1 MAVLK
6 ILRKLASKVTD
17 KAKKKKQRAEK
28 KQESRETKEKT
39 TTKSTGSGSA
49 FGDAS
54 RVQAATRQPGV
65 RKPRTKTQTEAT
77 KTRRM
82 KDKKATATAANVE
95 TGKKVLKG
103 TALVGAGYIAG
114 KSGEPEKSEDSA
126 KTKTDKSKA
135 DNRANQQLDA
145 FVRDSNERRSKKK
158 TQAEK
163 LEEAIKSESSEDR
176 ARRSN
181 PPKRATVTGKKDD
194 MASRNITRD
203 GKKQANVTREQLERL
218 GLDPQKKSSLT
229 TYLNAYDRL
238 GRRPKTKTDLT
249 ANKNRGGMM
258 MKKEAPSRPAGY
270 MDGGMAHKASAKKTA
285 TRSKPKGVGAA
296 TRGYGRAMR

>member
-6 ILRKLASKVTD
+6 LLRKLASKVTD
-17 KAKKKKQRAEK
+17 KAKKKKQREKK

-39 TTKSTGSGSA
+39 TAKTPGSGSA

-54 RVQAATRQPGV
+54 KIKAATGQPGK
-65 RKPRTKTQTEAT
+65 RKPRTKTQTESTTA
-77 KTRRM
+77 RRM
-82 KDKKATATAANVE
+82 QKKKDTATAANVE
-95 TGKKVLKG
+95 TGKKVLTG
-103 TALVGAGYIAG
+103 TALVGAGAVGGYAAG
-114 KSGEPEKSEDSA
+114 KSEKPEKPEKSE
-126 KTKTDKSKA
+126 KPEKPEKPKA

-145 FVRDSNERRSKKK
+145 FVRDSNKRRSKNK

-163 LEEAIKSESSEDR
+163 LKQQLKAESSGDR
-176 ARRSN
+176 VKRSN

-194 MASRNITRD
+194 MASRNISNE

-238 GRRPKTKTDLT
+238 GRRPKSKADL
-249 ANKNRGGMM
+249 AAKKNRGGMM
-258 MKKEAPSRPAGY
+258 KKKEAPSRPTGY
-270 MDGGMAHKASAKKTA
+270 MNGGMA
-285 TRSKPKGVGAA
+285 TRGKPKGVGAA
-296 TRGYGRAMR
+296 TGGYGRAMR